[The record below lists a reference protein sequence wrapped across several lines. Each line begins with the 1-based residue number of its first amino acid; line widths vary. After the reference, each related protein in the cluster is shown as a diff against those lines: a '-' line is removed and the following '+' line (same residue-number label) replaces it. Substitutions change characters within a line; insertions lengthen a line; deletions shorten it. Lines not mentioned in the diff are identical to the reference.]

1 MGRFSIAKK
10 KEIWTATWF
19 GHFLKLLVF
28 IILLFIFA
36 KSIHPFLAQTKPIES
51 KIIVVEGFIPD
62 FAIEVSKS
70 IFNDGQYEL
79 MIITGKKKLKGSY
92 IDEYEND
99 GLHSAATLEKMGFDT
114 TKIKVIAIDED
125 IQKDRTYATA
135 LAVKHWLKKSNN
147 PCSFNVITL
156 GCHARRSHLL
166 FEKAM
171 EKNAAIGII
180 AIEDSYKD
188 NYIEVL
194 PMFEESDETAIGV
207 ATSSMDR
214 TIEKGICSIL

>member
-10 KEIWTATWF
+10 KERWTATWF
-19 GHFLKLLVF
+19 GHFLKILVF
-28 IILLFIFA
+28 ILLLFIIA
-36 KSIHPFLAQTKPIES
+36 KSIHPFLAQTKPVES
-51 KIIVVEGFIPD
+51 KILVVEGFIPD
-62 FAIEVSKS
+62 FAIEASKS
-70 IFNDGQYEL
+70 IFNDGHYEL

-114 TKIKVIAIDED
+114 TKIKVIAIGDD

-135 LAVKHWLKKSNN
+135 IAVKHWLKKSNN
-147 PCSFNVITL
+147 PYSYNVITL

-171 EKNAAIGII
+171 DEDATIGII
-180 AIEDSYKD
+180 AIEDIRYDHDKWWKSSMGFRSV
-188 NYIEVL
+188 I
-194 PMFEESDETAIGV
+194 DETV
-207 ATSSMDR
+207 AYIYAR
-214 TIEKGICSIL
+214 FFFYP